1 VAIRLPSL
9 RAAGIAVAVAGAVA
23 LTAPFVWTSFWPKP
37 YATIQIPD
45 TYASANDCFIAHGD
59 VAPSTIWRPLWLIE
73 AWDGSGWRPL
83 EKIDPSPGSWQRKT
97 CVWGRTGGKFQ
108 LALVLA
114 DRDLDDAFTHPPV
127 EREDEI
133 PEWLKA
139 KKDMQQG
146 CRPRRRG
153 FDPLPVGAQL
163 ITSVALTVV
172 DGEHD
177 YCSMEFM
184 YESAVERLRNLE
196 AAERERTQKHD
207 ARRVLRSHGLGD
219 VVSRADR

>member
-1 VAIRLPSL
+1 MAIRPPTL
-9 RAAGIAVAVAGAVA
+9 RTTGVLVAVAGAVA
-23 LTAPFVWTSFWPKP
+23 LVAPFAWKSFWPKP
-37 YATIQIPD
+37 YATIEIPD
-45 TYASANDCFIAHGD
+45 AYASANDCFIARGD
-59 VAPSTIWRPLWLIE
+59 VAPSTIWQPLWLIE
-73 AWDGSGWRPL
+73 AWDGSGWRPV

-114 DRDLDDAFTHPPV
+114 DRDLDKAWREPV

-133 PEWLKA
+133 PEWLKQN
-139 KKDMQQG
+139 KVEQQG

-153 FDPLPVGAQL
+153 FDRLPAGAKL

-172 DGEHD
+172 DGEDD
-177 YCSMEFM
+177 YCSMSFLRD
-184 YESAVERLRNLE
+184 SAVERLRILE
-196 AAERERTQKHD
+196 AAERERTQQHD
-207 ARRVLRSHGLGD
+207 ARRVLRSHRLGD